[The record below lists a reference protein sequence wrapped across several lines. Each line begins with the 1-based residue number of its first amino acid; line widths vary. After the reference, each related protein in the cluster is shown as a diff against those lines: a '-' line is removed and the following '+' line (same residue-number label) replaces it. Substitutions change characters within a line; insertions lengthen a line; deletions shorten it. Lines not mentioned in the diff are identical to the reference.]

1 MFVDFAATRE
11 QCFTVFLR
19 IQKVFVKDTSW
30 PSKTLVVTQHM
41 QKIETLHSALSLFYT
56 PLTIHWWNHVWTVVI
71 KKVSWSTSCF
81 QPLRYSVWYCLH
93 VCIQCCTGPQTISPS
108 EATTSDCIIDQLN
121 TSKSCRGITSAPL
134 VQIHNGVH
142 WQNIRG
148 NTAAEKLYSLT
159 LIFIMYTRH
168 GPDFSWSQSWS
179 HLISWVSLRVSRFL
193 WKLWKLNSPLTNLK

>member
-30 PSKTLVVTQHM
+30 LSKTLVVTQHM

-56 PLTIHWWNHVWTVVI
+56 PLTIHWWNHVRTVVI

-81 QPLRYSVWYCLH
+81 QALRYSVWYCLH
-93 VCIQCCTGPQTISPS
+93 VCIQCCPGPQTISPS

-121 TSKSCRGITSAPL
+121 TSRSCRGITSAPL

-148 NTAAEKLYSLT
+148 NTAAEKLYSELSFSSCIPDMD
-159 LIFIMYTRH
+159 LIFP
-168 GPDFSWSQSWS
+168 GLSLG
-179 HLISWVSLRVSRFL
+179 LILFDSVSVLVSFD
-193 WKLWKLNSPLTNLK
+193 KLGQFESL